1 MQNLKALSYRLRQNV
16 VDMIM
21 AGKAGHIGGDMSVME
36 TMVALY
42 FHAMNISPENQDDPN
57 RDMFVM
63 SKGHCVETLYAV
75 LAEKGFF
82 PIEQVIKEYSQFGS
96 KFIGHPNNKLPGI
109 EMNSGSL
116 GHGLPV
122 AVGMALAQKMDKRP
136 SRTYVVMGDGE
147 LAEGSVWEGAM
158 SATQYKL
165 DNLCAV
171 VDRNRLQISG
181 TTEEVMHQ
189 DMVED
194 RFAAFGWNVL
204 SVDGND
210 IDAMNAAFD
219 AAKAVKGK
227 PTLIVANTTKGKG
240 SAVMENKASW
250 HHHVPTAEE
259 YEQIMKDLKAHEEAA
274 QSVRPEGGLSLQAQQ
289 SKTQAKPLTERSERE
304 GARI

>member
-1 MQNLKALSYRLRQNV
+1 MQNLKALSYKLRRDV

-36 TMVALY
+36 TMVSLY

-82 PIEQVIKEYSQFGS
+82 PIEQVIKEYSRFGS

-122 AVGMALAQKMDKRP
+122 AVGMALAQKMDKRL

-158 SATQYKL
+158 SATQYGL

-181 TTEEVMHQ
+181 ATEQVMHQ
-189 DMVED
+189 DSVKE

-219 AAKAVKGK
+219 EAKSVKGR
-227 PTLIVANTTKGKG
+227 PTMIVANTTKGKG
-240 SAVMENKASW
+240 SGVMENNVGW
-250 HHHVPTAEE
+250 HHHVPNQEE
-259 YEQIMKDLKAHEEAA
+259 YEQIMKDLKAHEE
-274 QSVRPEGGLSLQAQQ
+274 E
-289 SKTQAKPLTERSERE
+289 
-304 GARI
+304 ARA

>member
-1 MQNLKALSYRLRQNV
+1 MSNLKSLSYKLRRDV
-16 VDMIM
+16 VEMIM

-36 TMVALY
+36 TLVSIY
-42 FHAMNISPENQDDPN
+42 FHAMNISPENQDDPG

-63 SKGHCVETLYAV
+63 SKGHCVESLYAV

-122 AVGMALAQKMDKRP
+122 AIGMALAQKMNGVDA
-136 SRTYVVMGDGE
+136 RTYVVMGDGE

-158 SATQYKL
+158 SATQYHL

-171 VDRNRLQISG
+171 IDRNRLQISG

-189 DMVED
+189 DSVEA
-194 RFAAFGWNVL
+194 RFSAFGWNVI

-210 IDAMNAAFD
+210 VEAMCAALD
-219 AAKAVKGK
+219 EAKTVKSR
-227 PTLIVANTTKGKG
+227 PTLIVANTTKGCG
-240 SAVMENKASW
+240 SSVMENKASW
-250 HHHVPTAEE
+250 HHHVPSQEE
-259 YEQIMKDLKAHEEAA
+259 YEQIMADLKAREEAFA
-274 QSVRPEGGLSLQAQQ
+274 HE
-289 SKTQAKPLTERSERE
+289 
-304 GARI
+304 